1 MPDTLDVAVQRKR
14 IEQLQR
20 DGLSTQ
26 EAEAQL
32 RVMLDSVMWRCQTD
46 AVQHIR
52 KRAYGQPS
60 RDA

>member
-1 MPDTLDVAVQRKR
+1 
-14 IEQLQR
+14 
-20 DGLSTQ
+20 
-26 EAEAQL
+26 
-32 RVMLDSVMWRCQTD
+32 MLDSVMWRCQTD